1 MCAAVGHPV
10 TDLLRVRFGPL
21 ALDGLAAGE
30 HRRLSE
36 RETGLLS
43 AL

>member
-1 MCAAVGHPV
+1 MCEAVGHPV
-10 TDLLRVRFGPL
+10 TALLRARFGPL

-30 HRRLSE
+30 HRLLSQ
-36 RETGLLS
+36 RETGLLR